1 MEEGDI
7 SELLVAQRWPEE
19 SEMHDVIRIPDCR
32 PNDSSTTSIKQ
43 RVKRKEGKIATTF
56 HRCPSD
62 SALARVHEE
71 KRKMRDQKRSI
82 AIRQVHSDASL
93 AEIKETPEAR
103 RIISL
108 PLRPLSPQ
116 RQASFSA
123 PGPSQGWSTLL
134 HTELRLSS
142 PIAEPTTLSSNSSSP
157 IRLKSPPPALH
168 DPSTTDSLSAV
179 VAEGPTPD
187 ALMTNSPPVSLRSLN
202 NADEDDGTGING
214 IGYRPTPAVA
224 YARSQR
230 RKMQVHE
237 WRVRE
242 AREARGRRMERR
254 KGHGGFEDRENERQ
268 ERKKRVVRFA

>member
-1 MEEGDI
+1 MEEGDV
-7 SELLVAQRWPEE
+7 SEPVVAQKWREEPEAY
-19 SEMHDVIRIPDCR
+19 DVIRIPDCGS
-32 PNDSSTTSIKQ
+32 NDSSTTSTKQ
-43 RVKRKEGKIATTF
+43 RAKRKDGEIATTF

-62 SALARVHEE
+62 SALARVHKE
-71 KRKMRDQKRSI
+71 KRKMRNQKRSI
-82 AIRQVHSDASL
+82 AISQVHSDASL
-93 AEIKETPEAR
+93 VEVKEAPEAPH
-103 RIISL
+103 IISL

-123 PGPSQGWSTLL
+123 PGPPQGWSTLF
-134 HTELRLSS
+134 HTELRLLS
-142 PIAEPTTLSSNSSSP
+142 PIAEPTALSSHSSSP
-157 IRLKSPPPALH
+157 IRWRSPPPALH
-168 DPSTTDSLSAV
+168 DPSTMDSSSAF

-187 ALMTNSPPVSLRSLN
+187 ALMTNSPPVSLSSLN

-237 WRVRE
+237 WKVRE

-254 KGHGGFEDRENERQ
+254 KGHGGFEDREDERQ
-268 ERKKRVVRFA
+268 ERKKRIVRFA